1 MQRKEKKLKEF
12 YFLFNTMPLFSNI
25 STEHYVNV
33 FRCLQAKIKEYE
45 KGEIISGIYDK
56 TEDAGIVLSGK
67 VNIIFFSKYGVEH
80 NVHHFE
86 QGSLFGE
93 AFACVP
99 QENSTLEIIASE
111 KSKILFLRFSKLFT
125 EKARNCPYA
134 SQVTLNL
141 LRETAR
147 KNIFLNKKVE
157 ILAQKKV
164 RDKIGIY
171 FKMLQNS
178 GSTINVPINRQE
190 MANFLGVDRSA
201 LSRELSAMR
210 DEGIIEFK
218 KNNFVVL
225 NSKWL

>member
-1 MQRKEKKLKEF
+1 MKEF
-12 YFLFNTMPLFSNI
+12 YPMFKTMPLFSNI
-25 STEHYVNV
+25 STDYYDNV
-33 FRCLQAKIKEYE
+33 FCCLQAQIKEYE
-45 KGEIISGIYDK
+45 KGEVISGIYDK
-56 TEDAGIVLSGK
+56 VENAGIILSGK
-67 VNIIFFSKYGVEH
+67 VNIIFFSKYGIEH

-99 QENSTLEIIASE
+99 QQNSTLEIIATE
-111 KSKILFLRFSKLFT
+111 KSKILFLRFSQLFT
-125 EKARNCPYA
+125 ETAKNCPHA
-134 SQVTLNL
+134 SQVALNL
-141 LRETAR
+141 LRETAS

-157 ILAQKKV
+157 ILAQKKI

-171 FKMLQNS
+171 FKMLQDS
-178 GSTINVPINRQE
+178 GPAINVPINRQE

-201 LSRELSAMR
+201 LSRELAAMR

-218 KNNFVVL
+218 KNKFIIL